1 MPTYLVVYAV
11 HERLLKLSMKF
22 QQIGDSQGAIAFPR
36 ATIEQAHEQIRNGSL
51 TCEALTQYCFERIS
65 QLEPRLNAFITLTQ
79 QQALDVA
86 ATLDAELKSC
96 TSRGALHGIP
106 LVVKDNVDT
115 AGIKTTVGSKLFCDR
130 VPQTDATVVQRL
142 QPSGA
147 VVLGKTNMTE
157 FASSVSGHNPFYGDT
172 CNPWNISHSAGG
184 SSGGTACA
192 VASGMCLG
200 GIGTDTGGSIR
211 VPASWC
217 GIVGIRPTP
226 GLVSLAG
233 VYPRSSTMDV
243 AGALASC
250 VADVAIVL
258 DAIAGYDPRDPNSTV
273 SPFQGS
279 YTDNLQKGV
288 KGLRLGV
295 IKNYTYRGVEPE
307 VARAIHRA
315 INLFKELQAEVVT
328 INIPWLAENLDLSA
342 YFNIVLYEFQQTLG
356 EQYHATQDKNIFTTI
371 VQDNIKKGLKVSQNT
386 YEQAQSQRQLYIE
399 KIKEVFKEVEVL
411 LTPTVP
417 MVAPLLASNPKIF
430 HQTRQF
436 ALPFS
441 FTGVPS
447 ISVPCGFSSLGLPIG
462 LQIVG
467 NPFQEALILRIA
479 AAFEAATNFGDR
491 HFYR

>member
-1 MPTYLVVYAV
+1 
-11 HERLLKLSMKF
+11 MKF
-22 QQIGDSQGAIAFPR
+22 QHVKDGQGAVVPI
-36 ATIEQAHEQIRNGSL
+36 ATIEQAQEQIRHGSL
-51 TCEALTQYCFERIS
+51 TYEALIQYCFERS
-65 QLEPRLNAFITLTQ
+65 QLESRLNAFITLTQ

-86 ATLDAELKSC
+86 ATLDAEWKSC

-106 LVVKDNVDT
+106 LVIKDNIDT

-130 VPQTDATVVQRL
+130 VPQTNATVVQRL
-142 QPSGA
+142 QASGA

-226 GLVSLAG
+226 GLVSLTG

-243 AGALASC
+243 VGALASC

-258 DAIAGYDPRDPNSTV
+258 DVIAGYDPRDPNSTV

-279 YTDNLQKGV
+279 YTDGLQRGV

-295 IKNYTYRGVEPE
+295 IQNYTYRGVEPK
-307 VARAIHRA
+307 VAQAIHRA
-315 INLFKELQAEVVT
+315 INLFKKLQAEVVT
-328 INIPWLAENLDLSA
+328 INIPWLAENLDGSA
-342 YFNIVLYEFQQTLG
+342 YFNIVLYEFHQVLG
-356 EQYHATQDKNIFTTI
+356 SHYHATQDKNIFSTI
-371 VQDNIKKGLKVSQNT
+371 VQDNIKKGLKVSRET
-386 YEQAQSQRQLYIE
+386 YEQAQIQRQLYIK

-417 MVAPLLASNPKIF
+417 MVAPLLTSNLKIF

-441 FTGVPS
+441 FMGVPS

-467 NPFQEALILRIA
+467 NHFQEALILRIA
-479 AAFEAATNFGDR
+479 AAFESATNFGAR
-491 HFYR
+491 HPSR